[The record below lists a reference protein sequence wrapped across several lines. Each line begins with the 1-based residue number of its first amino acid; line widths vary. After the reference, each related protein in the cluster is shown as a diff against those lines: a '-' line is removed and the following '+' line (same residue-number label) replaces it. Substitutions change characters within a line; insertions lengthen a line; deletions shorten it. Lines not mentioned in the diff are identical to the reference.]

1 MLVWRM
7 PEPLSSSP
15 AQPAAV
21 EVRTPSR
28 LHLGMLSFG
37 VAGARSYGGVGV
49 MVDRPTVHVR
59 LRRASRLEARGLHAE
74 RAVGFAQACAAAWRL
89 GDVGC
94 SIEVIAA
101 PAAHVGFGSGT
112 QLGLA
117 IAAGMRHL
125 FTMGSETEAAP
136 AMPHPVQDALEP
148 TEHDWLFDIR
158 DALEFARAVGRG
170 RRSCVGVY
178 GFSRGGL
185 IVEAGRV
192 VRPEETDDDTT
203 RDFSPMVARV
213 RLPSAWRCV
222 LAIPRDSTGPSGEA
236 ERAAFARLPPVP
248 HEVTAELARIAL
260 LDMLP
265 AAVEGKFI
273 EFALAVRNYGA
284 MAGAPFAA
292 ESRKLPYAQATADLL
307 ELLTELGAPGCTQS
321 SWGPAVL
328 ACCETLDKAG
338 GLVERLD
345 SLGLA
350 KHHDLVIARFDA
362 QGAML
367 RVVE

>member
-1 MLVWRM
+1 M
-7 PEPLSSSP
+7 PIE
-15 AQPAAV
+15 QPRATETVAV
-21 EVRTPSR
+21 EVRTPAR

-37 VAGARSYGGVGV
+37 CPDVRSFGGVGV
-49 MVDRPTVHVR
+49 MVDRPGFHLRVR
-59 LRRASRLEARGLHAE
+59 RHSRLEAKGPHAE
-74 RAVGFAQACAAAWRL
+74 RALAFARECAAAWGL
-89 GDVGC
+89 GEVGC
-94 SIEVIAA
+94 GIEVLAA
-101 PAAHVGFGSGT
+101 PRGHVGLGSGT

-117 IAAGMRHL
+117 VAAAMRHL
-125 FTMGSETEAAP
+125 FQGVPDEDDLPQAP
-136 AMPHPVQDALEP
+136 AHPSLPDVEP
-148 TEHDWLFDIR
+148 RDHDWLFDTR
-158 DALEFARAVGRG
+158 DAIDLARAVGRG

-185 IVEAGRV
+185 IVEAGRSPLMQGAAEPDAA
-192 VRPEETDDDTT
+192 R
-203 RDFSPMVARV
+203 RFSPMVARV

-222 LAIPRDSTGPSGEA
+222 LVIPRDSTGPSGEA

-273 EFALAVRNYGA
+273 EFSLAVRNYGA